1 MKPPER
7 LVAAAAVLV
16 LGVAFCFAMYG
27 WQLQYKYGFH
37 DPAGNLLLA
46 LPFAGLAVMV
56 ACGMG
61 RLAAIVSWLILAAL
75 TGIAYV
81 AAATSSSSTAALVF
95 IAPFVYATFGVSVIF
110 AVDQIVRHRK
120 LVRPRPKLR

>member
-1 MKPPER
+1 VKRPGR
-7 LVAAAAVLV
+7 AVAAAAVLL

-27 WQLQYKYGFH
+27 WQLRYSYAFH
-37 DPAGNLLLA
+37 DPAGNLFLA
-46 LPFAGLAVMV
+46 IPFAGLAVMV

-61 RLAAIVSWLILAAL
+61 RLAAIASWLILATL
-75 TGIAYV
+75 TVIAYV

-95 IAPFVYATFGVSVIF
+95 IAPFVYGTFGISVIF

-120 LVRPRPKLR
+120 LPRPRTKLR